1 MSLTTKNFLLITI
14 GWISVGLGVVGV
26 VLPLLPTTPFIL
38 LAASCFAKS
47 SPRFHFWLINHTF
60 FGPIVRNF
68 SHNEA
73 IPRDIC
79 IRIVIF
85 IICTLGLTIVIM
97 NQLLVTVTLTILGI
111 ILCSY
116 LWFSSKST

>member
-1 MSLTTKNFLLITI
+1 MSLTTKNLLLIVV
-14 GWISVGLGVVGV
+14 GWISIGLGVIGV

-47 SPRFHFWLINHTF
+47 SPRFHYWLVNHAF

-73 IPRDIC
+73 IPRGIC
-79 IRIVIF
+79 IRVIIF
-85 IICTLGLTIVIM
+85 IICTLSLTIFMI
-97 NQLLVTVTLTILGI
+97 NQLWVTVTLSILGI
-111 ILCSY
+111 IFCSY

>member
-73 IPRDIC
+73 IPPDIC

-97 NQLLVTVTLTILGI
+97 NQLWVTVTLTILGI

>member
-1 MSLTTKNFLLITI
+1 MRLTTKNLLLIII
-14 GWISVGLGVVGV
+14 GWISVGLGVIGV

-47 SPRFHFWLINHTF
+47 SPRFHYWLVNHTF

-79 IRIVIF
+79 IRVIVF
-85 IICTLGLTIVIM
+85 ITCTLGLTIFLI
-97 NQLLVTVTLTILGI
+97 NQLWVTVTLSVLGI
-111 ILCSY
+111 IFCAY
-116 LWFSSKST
+116 LWQSSKST